1 MTGYKKVFLDTA
13 PIIYFL
19 DNDVKFGEKARS
31 ILEEILEDG
40 KELATSVITCTE
52 YLTFPYRNNNR
63 EKVEAFFEFITDCDI
78 PLYSVDIEIAK
89 KASRIR
95 AEYGNFKAMD
105 ALQLASAC
113 IKGCDL
119 FLTNDKQLKQFEGIR
134 CVTVVEWE

>member
-78 PLYSVDIEIAK
+78 PLYPVDIEIAN

-134 CVTVVEWE
+134 CVTVEEWE

>member
-134 CVTVVEWE
+134 CVTVEEWE

>member
-19 DNDVKFGEKARS
+19 DNDVNFGEKARS

-134 CVTVVEWE
+134 CVTVEEWE

>member
-19 DNDVKFGEKARS
+19 DNDVNFGEKARS

-52 YLTFPYRNNNR
+52 YLTFPYRSNNR

-134 CVTVVEWE
+134 CVTVEEWE

>member
-19 DNDVKFGEKARS
+19 DNDVNFGEKARS

-134 CVTVVEWE
+134 CVTVEGWE

>member
-89 KASRIR
+89 KGKR
-95 AEYGNFKAMD
+95 
-105 ALQLASAC
+105 
-113 IKGCDL
+113 
-119 FLTNDKQLKQFEGIR
+119 
-134 CVTVVEWE
+134 